1 MHAAS
6 ARQKLDEAARIT
18 RSSRVVG
25 RKAAPRGL
33 PAPQVRTYP
42 GRVLPCPTCSRHVFP
57 ETSACP
63 FCGTA
68 LRAGVAPPTA
78 VLGLMLGVALAGC
91 GGPSSET
98 TGTSDTGGGTDSA
111 SSTVSSMSDPTT
123 GVTTTTASSD
133 STGGTGSATGSS
145 GSATTSTTS
154 TTSGSDSDTTDD
166 TTGDATTMDGTSTST
181 GDTTTLDT
189 TTFDTTTSSTGD
201 SSTGDTTEDTWDT
214 IVLPYAGALPDDG
227 DSL

>member
-1 MHAAS
+1 MAGRLLA
-6 ARQKLDEAARIT
+6 
-18 RSSRVVG
+18 SSRAKV
-25 RKAAPRGL
+25 RARRL
-33 PAPQVRTYP
+33 PAPRVRTYP
-42 GRVLPCPTCSRHVFP
+42 GAVLPCPTCSRHVFA

-63 FCGTA
+63 FCGTV
-68 LRAGVAPPTA
+68 LRAGVAPPT
-78 VLGLMLGVALAGC
+78 VLGLVLGVALAGC

-98 TGTSDTGGGTDSA
+98 TGTSDTGGSDSN
-111 SSTVSSMSDPTT
+111 SSTVSSTSGPTT
-123 GVTTTTASSD
+123 GVTTSTASSD
-133 STGGTGSATGSS
+133 SSGGSGTATGSS
-145 GSATTSTTS
+145 SSATTTSS

-166 TTGDATTMDGTSTST
+166 TTSDATTMDGTSTTT

-214 IVLPYAGALPDDG
+214 VVLPYAGALPDDG